1 MATYG
6 QIQNYIKNKYGYTVK
21 TCWIAHVKEMSGLDV
36 DVAPNRNDIKER
48 EYPCPED
55 KVEPIKDAFR
65 HFGMI

>member
-1 MATYG
+1 MATYK
-6 QIQNYIKNKYGYTVK
+6 QIQNYIKNEYGYTAK

-36 DVAPNRNDIKER
+36 NLAPKRNDIKKR
-48 EYPCPED
+48 KYPCPED